1 MQMVKIVGFSKTSL
15 LDWDGMVAAV
25 IYLPGCN
32 LRCPFCHNRELVLE
46 SGSMD
51 EVPRELIEEYLRE
64 NVDFLDGVVVS
75 GGEPTIHPDLPELL
89 RWLRSLGTKIK
100 LDTNGTNPE
109 MLKDVIRAGL
119 VDYVA
124 MDLKAPLDETYSELV
139 GCDAPLEQ
147 IKRSIEILMTSGI
160 DYEFR
165 TTMVPTYLSPEDYE
179 RMAAYVGTAR
189 KLALQHFSPRNT
201 IDPNLSVINPLPEE
215 KVRAI
220 AERCKPYVRKLIIRG
235 GVG

>member
-1 MQMVKIVGFSKTSL
+1 MVKIVGFSKTSL

-32 LRCPFCHNRELVLE
+32 MRCPFCHNRELVLE
-46 SGSMD
+46 SAKME
-51 EVPRELIEEYLRE
+51 EVPRELIEEYLLE
-64 NVDFLDGVVVS
+64 NAEFLDGVVVS

-89 RWLRSLGTKIK
+89 RWLRSLGTRIK

-109 MLKDVIRAGL
+109 MLNDVIRAGL

-124 MDLKAPLDETYSELV
+124 MDLKAPLDEAYSRLV
-139 GCDAPLEQ
+139 GCPAPLEE

-165 TTMVPTYLSPEDYE
+165 TTMVPTYLSPDDYE

-201 IDPNLSVINPLPEE
+201 IDPNLTVINPLPEE

-220 AERCKPYVRKLIIRG
+220 AERCKPYVRKLVIRG